1 MTPMGE
7 RDRLRWRCRRGML
20 ELDLVLGRFL
30 DTAFERLTEGQRQSL
45 ERLLDL
51 ADNEL
56 WDMVIGKRHAP
67 DAGSAE
73 ILEYLR

>member
-1 MTPMGE
+1 
-7 RDRLRWRCRRGML
+7 ML
-20 ELDLVLGRFL
+20 ELDLVLSRFL

-51 ADNEL
+51 ADNDL
-56 WDMVIGKRHAP
+56 WDMVTGKRHAP